1 MEVVKDDV
9 ITKVSNFELCEGQD
23 GGSEAAIHS
32 MHDIFESNGIKAVLL
47 EDAEKAFNLLH
58 RQAQLIHIK
67 YICPSPARFVYNCHS
82 SPARL

>member
-9 ITKVSNFELCEGQD
+9 ITKVSNFELCEGQ
-23 GGSEAAIHS
+23 
-32 MHDIFESNGIKAVLL
+32 GIKVVLL
-47 EDAEKAFNLLH
+47 EDAEKAFNSVH

-67 YICPSPARFVYNCHS
+67 YICPSPARFVYSCHS